1 MSNFIQWNGI
11 AEDGTA
17 NDITWGNADY
27 TWGDF
32 QIITEVADIAG
43 KGTYARKERQKKLD
57 EYLEKDKEKKKRLIH
72 LICRVG
78 GEKVYDET
86 KEINDDVEVTIDDVE
101 MLVERVVKTIKVE
114 KVNVL

>member
-11 AEDGTA
+11 AEDGTT

-43 KGTYARKERQKKLD
+43 KGTYARKERQID
-57 EYLEKDKEKKKRLIH
+57 
-72 LICRVG
+72 V
-78 GEKVYDET
+78 
-86 KEINDDVEVTIDDVE
+86 ND
-101 MLVERVVKTIKVE
+101 LLNKAK
-114 KVNVL
+114 